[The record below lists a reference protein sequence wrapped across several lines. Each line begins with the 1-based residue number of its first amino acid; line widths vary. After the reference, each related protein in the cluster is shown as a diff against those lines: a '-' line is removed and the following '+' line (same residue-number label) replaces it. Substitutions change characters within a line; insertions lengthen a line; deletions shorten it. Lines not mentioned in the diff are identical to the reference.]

1 MIATSAL
8 LGTLF
13 GTGEMIAVFDDR
25 SRLQGILDFEAAL
38 ARAEASSGVIP
49 TDAASVIAEACNAG
63 LYDLASLGR
72 ATAKAGNPAIPIV
85 KALTD
90 EVARRDAKAARF
102 VHWGAT
108 SQDAIDT
115 GLVLQLTRALPLVEL
130 DFERLEACLA
140 RLAEQHAATV
150 MVGRTL
156 LQHAVPVTFGLKAA
170 GWLSAVMRA
179 RDRLGEAG
187 RRARVLE
194 FGGAAGTLAS
204 LGSQGL
210 EVAARLAQALDLELP
225 DLPWHGHRDRLVDL
239 AAALGLAA
247 GVLGKMA
254 RDLSLMMQTEVSEA
268 FEPEESGKGGSSAM
282 PQKRNPVA
290 CTVALAAATR
300 VPGLVATLLAAMPHE
315 HERGVGGWHAE
326 WETLPEIFG
335 LVAGAARSMAESS
348 DGLEV
353 DVARLRQN
361 LDQTRGLVMAE
372 AVTLALAEQ
381 MGLLEAHA
389 LVGAASR
396 RASAEGRHF
405 TDVLKEDPAVVQR
418 IAAGDLDRIMDPR
431 RYLGEAARFIAR
443 VLARRRGHTQTRRS
457 PRRSG

>member
-1 MIATSAL
+1 MTGTSAL

-13 GTGEMIAVFDDR
+13 GTAEMSAVFDDR

-38 ARAEASSGVIP
+38 ASAEASSGVIP
-49 TDAASVIAEACNAG
+49 ADAAPVIAEACDAG

-85 KALTD
+85 KALTH
-90 EVARRDAKAARF
+90 EVERRNAKAAHF

-115 GLVLQLTRALPLVEL
+115 GLVLQIAHALPLL
-130 DFERLEACLA
+130 DSDLDRLEACLA
-140 RLAEQHAATV
+140 RLAEQHATTL

-156 LQHAVPVTFGLKAA
+156 LQHAVPITFGLKAA
-170 GWLSAVMRA
+170 GWLSAVIRA
-179 RDRLGEAG
+179 RRRLGEAG
-187 RRARVLE
+187 QRARVLQ

-204 LGSQGL
+204 LGSRGL
-210 EVAARLAQALDLELP
+210 EVAARLAEEFHLELP
-225 DLPWHGHRDRLVDL
+225 DLPWHGHRDRLADL

-247 GVLGKMA
+247 GVLGKIA

-268 FEPEESGKGGSSAM
+268 FEPEEAGKGGSSAM

-315 HERGVGGWHAE
+315 HERGLGGWHAE
-326 WETLPEIFG
+326 WETLPEIFA
-335 LVAGAARSMAESS
+335 LVAGAARRMAESC

-353 DVARLRQN
+353 DAARLREN
-361 LDQTRGLVMAE
+361 LDRTRGLVMAE
-372 AVTLALAEQ
+372 AVTLALAEEV
-381 MGLLEAHA
+381 GLLEAHA

-396 RASAEGRHF
+396 RASAEGRRF
-405 TDVLKEDPAVVQR
+405 IDVLKEEPAVAQR
-418 IAAGDLDRIMDPR
+418 IAAGDLDRITDPE
-431 RYLGEAARFIAR
+431 RYLGEASRFIAR
-443 VLARRRGHTQTRRS
+443 VLARRRANEGT
-457 PRRSG
+457 G